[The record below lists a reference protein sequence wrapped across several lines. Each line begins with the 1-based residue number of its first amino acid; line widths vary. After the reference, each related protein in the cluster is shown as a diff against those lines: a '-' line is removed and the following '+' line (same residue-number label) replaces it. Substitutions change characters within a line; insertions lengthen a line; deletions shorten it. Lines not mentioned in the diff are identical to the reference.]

1 MKDIKALTDDELVD
15 LYAKGTN
22 EAFDTLLSK
31 YQSKLFSYIYYV
43 VRDEDVAND
52 IFQETFLKVLVR
64 IQNGQY
70 CSNGKFQA
78 WITRIAHNLIMDYFR
93 NKEQENL
100 VSNNETDYDI
110 FNNVNL
116 CEHTIE
122 DQLLVTQSLS
132 DAKTIMGILPPSQS
146 EVVRMRFYENLSFK
160 EIAEKLDISINTALG
175 RMRYAVINMRAIA
188 QERNISFYTER

>member
-70 CSNGKFQA
+70 CGNGKFQA

-116 CEHTIE
+116 SEHTVE

-132 DAKTIMGILPPSQS
+132 DAKNIMSILPPSQS

-160 EIAEKLDISINTALG
+160 EIAEKLEISINTALG

-188 QERNISFYTER
+188 QERNISFYTEQ